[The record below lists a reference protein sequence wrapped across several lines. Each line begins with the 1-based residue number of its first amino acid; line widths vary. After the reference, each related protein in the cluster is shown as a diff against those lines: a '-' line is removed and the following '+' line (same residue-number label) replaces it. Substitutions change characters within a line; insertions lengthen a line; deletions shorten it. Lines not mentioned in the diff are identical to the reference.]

1 MKGHTF
7 YIIASSVF
15 FFFGLIVFKLQRFG
29 LSSIKVLWYN
39 SINTLNVRDLSN
51 LMDSSF

>member
-7 YIIASSVF
+7 YIMASF
-15 FFFGLIVFKLQRFG
+15 FFFGLIIFKLPKFG

-39 SINTLNVRDLSN
+39 SINTLNVGDLSN
-51 LMDSSF
+51 LMDRSF